1 MKNLVREQRQK
12 KNITQ
17 EELATKMKVS
27 RQTINA
33 IETNRYLPSIV
44 LALKLSEFFE
54 LNVNDL
60 FVLEVENENSSS

>member
-1 MKNLVREQRQK
+1 MKNYLREQRLK

-17 EELATKMKVS
+17 EELAKLMKVS

-44 LALKLSEFFE
+44 LALKLSVFFGITVNE
-54 LNVNDL
+54 L
-60 FVLEVENENSSS
+60 FFLEDE